1 MLSEENSQI
10 SYDCKHE
17 LASREKDNFIDQA
30 GRSNFHASVVNSI
43 VNTGRGR
50 AKSYFY
56 LANEAGGENIG
67 VS

>member
-50 AKSYFY
+50 AKS
-56 LANEAGGENIG
+56 
-67 VS
+67 